1 MDLIKLGIL
10 CENCLRLM
18 PNLDKRKRANGFQV
32 WIEIRNPPGHRQIC
46 DKCMKGRPPIFTAVD
61 VADALGNINKGVRL
75 DYPDPGFPSSLPSK
89 GKT

>member
-32 WIEIRNPPGHRQIC
+32 WIEIRNPLGHRQIC
-46 DKCMKGRPPIFTAVD
+46 EECMKGRPIISTD
-61 VADALGNINKGVRL
+61 DDAIEVLQNIGRLGIK
-75 DYPDPGFPSSLPSK
+75 
-89 GKT
+89 